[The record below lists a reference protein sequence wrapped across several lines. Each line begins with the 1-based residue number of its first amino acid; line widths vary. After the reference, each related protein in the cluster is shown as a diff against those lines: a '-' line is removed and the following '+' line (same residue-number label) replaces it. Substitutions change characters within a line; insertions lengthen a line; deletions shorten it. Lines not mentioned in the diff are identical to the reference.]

1 VLLSPLAER
10 RVLAATLTAG
20 DLVVLG
26 WNAVADT
33 ITFATLVDL
42 PSGTVITIT
51 DKGWDQATNAFT
63 TSATGDGEVTWTTST
78 SIPAGT
84 VLRVFLGGTDA
95 PTTLTNLTTSADLSG
110 DIAVSAYT
118 VLDPVIASGDGVFLY
133 QDASANPYFLFG
145 LNNSGGTVDA
155 SNWNTSIGATLR
167 DSMLP
172 NGAGSQ
178 NALTNGATAV
188 GLPGGASQQ
197 DNVHYTGATTSADRA
212 TWLARVANAANWSGD
227 DTGAITG
234 SYGTSLSVAVPN
246 TAPSVSNLNG
256 DLVGFIEGS
265 GAVGLDASAN
275 ATVTDADSANFDT
288 GHVTVA
294 IIANRV
300 AGEDVL
306 SILNQGTGAGQVG
319 VSGSNVTYGG
329 TTIGAYAGGTGTN
342 DLVITLNANATPA
355 ATQALVRVLTYANT
369 NTTSP
374 NTAARTV
381 RVTVGD
387 GDGGTS
393 ANSDVTV
400 TVTGTNDAPTVANA
414 IPNQN
419 ATEDAAFVFQ
429 FAANTFAD
437 VDPGAVLTYSAQLA
451 GGGALPAWLSFDP
464 ATRTFSGTPLNAY
477 VGTVSLDVIAN
488 DGNGGT
494 VTDTFDIV
502 VANTNDAPTVANPLP
517 NRNGTE
523 DAAFNVTFAVNTF
536 ADPDA
541 GDTLTYTAQLAGG
554 GALPA
559 WLSFDAATRTFSG
572 TPLNAHVGT
581 VSIDVI
587 ASDGNGGTVT
597 DTFDIVVA
605 NTNDAPTVA
614 NPIPNQN
621 ATEDAAFTF
630 QFAANTFA
638 DPDAGATPTYAAQL
652 AGGGALPAWLSFD
665 AATRTFSGTPLNAHV
680 GTVSIDLV
688 ANDGNGGTVT
698 DTFDIVVAN
707 TNDAPTVANPL
718 PNRNATEDAAFNV
731 TFAVNTFTDPDAGDT
746 LIYTAQLAGGGA
758 LPAWLSFDAATRTF
772 SGTPA
777 SADVGT
783 VAIDV
788 IAADGNGGT
797 VTDTFDIAVAATTP
811 NPVVTSVSSTS
822 ADGVYTA
829 GDSIVVVVSFDT
841 AVTVDTSGGVP
852 TLSLE
857 TGAVD
862 RQASYVSGSGS
873 TALAFTYL
881 VQDSD
886 QSLDLDYVSTL
897 ALALN
902 GATVRAGG
910 LDAVV
915 TLPAP
920 ASAQSLAGQRSL
932 VIDAVRPV
940 VTSVAVPAS
949 ATYVAGQAL
958 DFTVNWSETVVVQTS
973 HGVPSIAVVIGT
985 GGPMSATYLAG
996 SGTSALT
1003 FRTTVQAGQEDTD
1016 GIVVGTLVLASGRI
1030 SDAAGNDASLA
1041 LQNVA
1046 ATTGV
1051 RIDARAP
1058 GLTVSAPSVSSTT
1071 SGPVNFEITYEG
1083 AAAITLGTAD
1093 VTLLSTGTATGTI
1106 AVTGAGVSSRT
1117 VTISAIGGAG
1127 TLAIRIAAGSAVD
1140 GAGNPAL
1147 ASATSA
1153 TVQVADRGL
1162 TSLSPTSGL
1171 ATGGVSVALTGAGF
1185 SALAAPSVL
1194 VGGVPARTVEVRN
1207 DGTLVLITPTL
1218 SAGAAVDLVVL
1229 DGTTTVD
1236 TMAAAYTPLLP
1247 VTDETVDTDS
1257 DGLPDT
1263 WELRFGLD
1271 ALLAIDAD
1279 ADPDGDGRT
1288 NAQELADGTH
1298 PRGTWRAGLAE
1309 GVVSDVFATSLA
1321 MFNPGVGR
1329 VAAVVQSLSDTG
1341 ASTRQVHDLDAF
1353 AGVHLEAA
1361 ATSVQP
1367 PRAFAT
1373 WIEADAPLAAEGM
1386 TSWDVRAYGAGAERV
1401 QAPASTWY
1409 LAEGSTVGG
1418 FDLFYLL
1425 ANPHD
1430 APVSV
1435 DVTLL
1440 LPAPA
1445 AALTQRHVIQAQ
1457 SRLTLWVDTLDP
1469 RLASTDVSG
1478 VVQVTAGG
1486 PIIVERAMYRHDA
1499 PGSWGEAGHRAA
1511 GVAQL
1516 STTWHFAEGFVGAP
1530 FDTYLLLG
1538 NPQGSAATVEVDAV
1552 AASGETT
1559 TSSHTVAARSRLTV
1573 HAGDLGVPI
1582 GPTAFTVRSTSG
1594 TPIVA
1599 ERAMWW
1605 SAPGGGSWIE
1615 AHASA
1620 GSGAGARTWVLPD
1633 LRPGGALAA
1642 SQYLFVR
1649 NLEAVPAS
1657 IEVAIAVPG
1666 QDSPIV
1672 RTYPMPASG
1681 RLTLD
1686 LAAEWPEIDGRV
1698 LSAVVRATALVVV
1711 EASRYWDAAGL
1722 RWGAGVNVLGTPW
1735 DR

>member
-10 RVLAATLTAG
+10 RVHAATLAAG

-26 WNAVADT
+26 WSAVADT

-51 DKGWDQATNAFT
+51 DKGWDQATGAFT
-63 TSATGDGEVTWTTST
+63 TSTTGDGEVTWTTST

-84 VLRVFLGGTDA
+84 VLQLFLGGTDA
-95 PTTLTNLTTSADLSG
+95 ATTLTNLTSSTSLTA

-155 SNWNTSIGATLR
+155 SNWNTSIAATLR

-197 DNVHYTGATTSADRA
+197 DNVQYTGTTTSADRA
-212 TWLARVANAANWSGD
+212 TWRARVANAANWSGD
-227 DTGAITG
+227 TGTTTG
-234 SYGTSLSVAVPN
+234 SYGTSLSVDVPN

-256 DLVGFIEGS
+256 DIVGVIEGS

-288 GHVTVA
+288 GQVTVA

-300 AGEDVL
+300 TGEDVL
-306 SILNQGTGAGQVG
+306 SILNQGTGAGQIG
-319 VSGSNVTYGG
+319 VSGSNVTWAG
-329 TTIGAYAGGTGTN
+329 TTIGVYAGGTGTN

-369 NTTSP
+369 NTASP
-374 NTAARTV
+374 STAARTV
-381 RVTVGD
+381 RVTVDD

-419 ATEDAAFVFQ
+419 ATEDAAFTFQ
-429 FAANTFAD
+429 LAANTFAD
-437 VDPGAVLTYSAQLA
+437 VDAGAVLTYS
-451 GGGALPAWLSFDP
+451 
-464 ATRTFSGTPLNAY
+464 
-477 VGTVSLDVIAN
+477 
-488 DGNGGT
+488 
-494 VTDTFDIV
+494 
-502 VANTNDAPTVANPLP
+502 
-517 NRNGTE
+517 
-523 DAAFNVTFAVNTF
+523 
-536 ADPDA
+536 
-541 GDTLTYTAQLAGG
+541 AQLAGG

-614 NPIPNQN
+614 NPLPNRN
-621 ATEDAAFTF
+621 ATEDAAFNVTF
-630 QFAANTFA
+630 AVNTFA
-638 DPDAGATPTYAAQL
+638 DPDAGDTLTYTAQL

-680 GTVSIDLV
+680 GTVSIDVIANDGNGGTVTDTFDLV
-688 ANDGNGGTVT
+688 VGNTNDAPTIANPIPNQNATEDAAFFFQFAANTFADPDAGGVLTYSAQLGGGGALPVWLSFDPVTRTLSGTPLNAHVGTVSIDVIASDGNGGTVT

-707 TNDAPTVANPL
+707 TNDAPTIANAL
-718 PNRNATEDAAFNV
+718 PNRNATEDTAFNV
-731 TFAVNTFTDPDAGDT
+731 TFASNTFADPDAGDT
-746 LIYTAQLAGGGA
+746 LTYTAQLAGGGA

-777 SADVGT
+777 NGDIGT
-783 VAIDV
+783 ISIDV
-788 IAADGNGGT
+788 IAGDGNGGS
-797 VTDTFDIAVAATTP
+797 VTDTFDIVVAATASGP
-811 NPVVTSVSSTS
+811 AVTGVSSTS
-822 ADGVYTA
+822 ANGVYTI
-829 GDSIVVVVSFDT
+829 GDSLAVVVSFDT
-841 AVTVDTSGGVP
+841 SVTVDTTGGVP
-852 TLSLE
+852 TLWLE

-862 RQASYVSGSGS
+862 RHASYVSGSGS
-873 TALAFTYL
+873 TQLAFTYL
-881 VQDSD
+881 VQEAD
-886 QSLDLDYVSTL
+886 QSLDLDYVSTI

-902 GATVRAGG
+902 GATIRAGG
-910 LDAVV
+910 LDAVL

-920 ASAQSLAGQRSL
+920 ASVQSLGGQQNL
-932 VIDAVRPV
+932 VIDAVRPA
-940 VTSVAVPAS
+940 VTSVAVPAN
-949 ATYVAGQAL
+949 ATYIAGQIL
-958 DFTVNWSETVVVQTS
+958 DFTVNWSEAVVVNTS
-973 HGVPSIAVVIGT
+973 QGVPSIAIALTT

-1003 FRTTVQAGQEDTD
+1003 FRATVQPGQEDTD
-1016 GIVVGTLVLASGRI
+1016 GIVVGALALANGRI
-1030 SDAAGNDASLA
+1030 TDAPGNDATVA

-1046 ATTGV
+1046 PTVGV

-1058 GLTVSAPSVSSTT
+1058 GLAVSAPSVPSTT
-1071 SGPVNFEITYEG
+1071 TGPVSFDVTYDG
-1083 AAAITLGTAD
+1083 AATVTLTTAD

-1106 AVTGAGVSSRT
+1106 AVTGAGPGSRT
-1117 VTISAIGGAG
+1117 VALSAISGAG
-1127 TLAIRIAAGSAVD
+1127 TLAIRIAAGTAVD
-1140 GAGNPAL
+1140 GAGNTAP

-1153 TVQVADRGL
+1153 TVQVVDG
-1162 TSLSPTSGL
+1162 TSPSLSPTSGL
-1171 ATGGVSVALTGAGF
+1171 ATGGVSVTLTRGGLP
-1185 SALAAPSVL
+1185 LADPAVL
-1194 VGGVPARTVEVRN
+1194 VGGVPARAVDVRD
-1207 DGTLVLITPTL
+1207 DGSLVLITPTL
-1218 SAGAAVDLVVL
+1218 PAGAAVDVVVL
-1229 DGTTTVD
+1229 DGTTLVE
-1236 TMAAAYTPLLP
+1236 TMVAAYTPLAP
-1247 VTDETVDTDS
+1247 VTDGTIDTDS

-1271 ALLAIDAD
+1271 PLLAIDAH

-1288 NAQELADGTH
+1288 TAQEFVDGTH

-1321 MFNPGVGR
+1321 MFNPGLGR

-1341 ASTRQVHDLDAF
+1341 ASTRQVHDLEAS

-1361 ATSVQP
+1361 ATSSQP

-1386 TSWDVRAYGAGAERV
+1386 TSWDVRAYGAGAERA

-1430 APVSV
+1430 TPVSV

-1445 AALTQRHVIQAQ
+1445 AEITQRHVIPAL

-1478 VVQVTAGG
+1478 VVQVATGG
-1486 PIIVERAMYRHDA
+1486 PIIVERAMYRHGEA
-1499 PGSWGEAGHRAA
+1499 GSWGEAGHRAA
-1511 GVAQL
+1511 GVSQL

-1530 FDTYLLLG
+1530 FDMYLLLG
-1538 NPQGSAATVEVDAV
+1538 NPQGTAATVEIDAV
-1552 AASGETT
+1552 AASGDTTT
-1559 TSSHTVAARSRLTV
+1559 TSYTVAARSRLTV

-1582 GPTAFTVRSTSG
+1582 GPTAFSVRSATG
-1594 TPIVA
+1594 APIVA

-1605 SAPGGGSWIE
+1605 SAPGGGPWIE

-1620 GSGAGARTWVLPD
+1620 GGATGAHTWVLPD
-1633 LRPGGALAA
+1633 LRPGGTLAA

-1649 NLEAVPAS
+1649 NVEAVPTSVEVEVVVTGQAS
-1657 IEVAIAVPG
+1657 PL
-1666 QDSPIV
+1666 V
-1672 RTYPMPASG
+1672 RTYPIPASG

-1686 LAAEWPEIDGRV
+1686 LATEWPEVDGRV
-1698 LSAVVRATALVVV
+1698 VSAVVRATALVVV

-1722 RWGAGVNVLGTPW
+1722 RWGAGVNVPGSPW
-1735 DR
+1735 ER